1 VSRSVCD
8 GVIIGA
14 IGIRWRGFAMA
25 DEATLKADATAAEQ
39 AAAAATDVNDAVAKG
54 QTAVDINE
62 RLNGLTQRDWCRLA
76 AAYQALAERLSR
88 RDTGND
94 RDNARSFLE
103 KAAEA
108 YRKCGIQKR
117 DGDTTT
123 TPPVPKNPG
132 EAAKAFRKES
142 AAHLAEAAILD
153 QQCEQGDTYREAAE
167 ALLRAAAAEPDPT
180 EAVSE
185 LKHAAELFRK
195 AAACYKNCG
204 DFAIDDDPL
213 DAHGSYHK
221 EVEAYGAAERTEG
234 VIEAYY
240 KKREPADT
248 PGIGGGPTTQ
258 HGKARKRKEEDAR
271 HRKEAGRREKAA
283 KEKYLLLSLNPG
295 AGGRGATNLG

>member
-1 VSRSVCD
+1 
-8 GVIIGA
+8 
-14 IGIRWRGFAMA
+14 MA
-25 DEATLKADATAAEQ
+25 DETTLKADATAAEQ
-39 AAAAATDVNDAVAKG
+39 AASDAAAQAAKPTATPQDVNDAVAKA

-62 RLNGLTQRDWCRLA
+62 RLNGLTRRDWCRLA
-76 AAYQALAERLSR
+76 AAYQALAASLSR
-88 RDTGND
+88 RNNGND

-117 DGDTTT
+117 DGDATT

-132 EAAKAFRKES
+132 DAAKAFRKES
-142 AAHLAEAAILD
+142 SAHRAEAVILD
-153 QQCEQGDTYREAAE
+153 QQCEQGDAYREAAE

-180 EAVSE
+180 DAVSD
-185 LKHAAELFRK
+185 LKRAAELFRQ

-204 DFAIDDDPL
+204 DFVVGDDPL

-234 VIEAYY
+234 MIEAYY

-248 PGIGGGPTTQ
+248 PGTTGPTTQ
-258 HGKARKRKEEDAR
+258 HGKARKRKEKDAR
-271 HRKEAGRREKAA
+271 DRKQAGEREKAA
-283 KEKYLLLSLNPG
+283 RAQYLALSLNPG
-295 AGGRGATNLG
+295 GRGAHNLG